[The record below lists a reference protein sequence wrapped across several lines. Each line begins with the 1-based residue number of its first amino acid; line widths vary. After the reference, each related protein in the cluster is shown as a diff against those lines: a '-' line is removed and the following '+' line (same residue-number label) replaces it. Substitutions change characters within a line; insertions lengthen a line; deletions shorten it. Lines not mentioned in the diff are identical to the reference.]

1 MAAKMLRGAG
11 SKSALRW
18 IGLDALTPSH
28 AASPAGTPVP
38 PDAPIFIVMNAGSGH
53 HAGED
58 VRLVIETTL
67 TSAGRPFSL
76 HEVDDPGQL
85 QHVAADV
92 VERAR
97 EQGGIVVAAGGDGT
111 INAVAAA
118 TLGSGCPFGV
128 LPLGTFNYFS
138 RAHGIPSDP
147 RTACQIL
154 LTPRAFAVQVG
165 LVNER
170 VFLVN
175 GSIGLY
181 PDLLEEREEAKQ
193 RLGRSRWVAI
203 GAALATLFRPH
214 HQLRIDVESR
224 ERRQS
229 VVASTLFVGNN
240 RLQLERVGIPAADL
254 TERHRLVAV
263 ILKPVSAWGM
273 LVLIV
278 RALLGRLG
286 DAREVVHFELERMS
300 VRSRFGRRRFKV
312 ATDGEVE
319 WLSSPLSFRIAPHP
333 LLLLRPRD
341 PGEDP
346 G

>member
-1 MAAKMLRGAG
+1 MTGEGTAV
-11 SKSALRW
+11 
-18 IGLDALTPSH
+18 
-28 AASPAGTPVP
+28 ASG
-38 PDAPIFIVMNAGSGH
+38 APIFIVMNTGSGE

-67 TSAGRPFSL
+67 TSAGRAFFL
-76 HEVDDPGQL
+76 HEVDDSSRL
-85 QHVAADV
+85 KAVAVEV

-97 EQGGIVVAAGGDGT
+97 KQGGIVVAAGGDGT
-111 INAVAAA
+111 IHTVAEA

-154 LTPRAFAVQVG
+154 LAPRAFAVQVG
-165 LVNER
+165 LVNDR

-181 PDLLEEREEAKQ
+181 PKLLEEREEAKE
-193 RLGRSRWVAI
+193 RLGRNRWVAI
-203 GAALATLFRPH
+203 GAALATLFRPY
-214 HQLRIDVESR
+214 QKLRIDIESR
-224 ERRQS
+224 ERRKS
-229 VVASTLFVGNN
+229 IVTPTLFVGNN
-240 RLQLERVGIPAADL
+240 HLQLERVGIPARDL
-254 TERHRLVAV
+254 TERHRLIAV
-263 ILKPVSAWGM
+263 ILKPVSALGM

-278 RALLGRLG
+278 RALFGRLG
-286 DAREVVHFELERMS
+286 KATDILHFGLERMT
-300 VRSRFGRRRFKV
+300 VRSRFGKRRFKV

-319 WLSSPLSFRIAPHP
+319 WLSAPLTFRVAPHP

-341 PGEDP
+341 AGDDP